1 MLTVCCVGCFN
12 LSRCQL
18 TSKSTHTASHRYY
31 SDHISLY
38 VLFQHDKNWRFKWN
52 TWLRPSRFD
61 SIYRRNKKN
70 WIYEATKKEIHERA
84 EKQTAHLLVLSAI
97 FRHWPSYSIRAICST
112 SLEQFVI
119 EFEPNIP
126 SIFFLLLFIFAF
138 MLGLCSRF
146 RSHSCSHSTLS
157 LTALKTYT
165 RNYSVKCN
173 LSAS

>member
-1 MLTVCCVGCFN
+1 M
-12 LSRCQL
+12 
-18 TSKSTHTASHRYY
+18 
-31 SDHISLY
+31 
-38 VLFQHDKNWRFKWN
+38 
-52 TWLRPSRFD
+52 
-61 SIYRRNKKN
+61 NKRGNK
-70 WIYEATKKEIHERA
+70 KKEIHERA

-97 FRHWPSYSIRAICST
+97 FRLWPSYSIRAICST

-126 SIFFLLLFIFAF
+126 SNFFLLFIFAF

-146 RSHSCSHSTLS
+146 RSHSCSRSTL
-157 LTALKTYT
+157 LLAALKTYT